1 MQKHWFERVLKDE
14 EVWDH
19 YSFMFDECDFK
30 IYEGM
35 KVFYFK
41 RELYE
46 EAEASAK

>member
-14 EVWDH
+14 EVWDR

-35 KVFYFK
+35 KVSYSK

>member
-1 MQKHWFERVLKDE
+1 MQEHWFEGVLKDE
-14 EVWDH
+14 EVWDR

-35 KVFYFK
+35 KVSYSK